1 MSHYVVHSIP
11 FETRL
16 KHHTAKDILAH
27 NQARAQRLLKGRH
40 PHGPLSTARHRGLI
54 GDDGETLSA
63 EFAQPQP
70 VPPAGD
76 PEAAQNSIDVT
87 DAGESN
93 SYFTCIYAYKLH
105 L

>member
-16 KHHTAKDILAH
+16 KHHAAKDILAH
-27 NQARAQRLLKGRH
+27 DQARAQRLSKGLH
-40 PHGPLSTARHRGLI
+40 PHGPLSTARHRGLT
-54 GDDGETLSA
+54 GDDGETMSA
-63 EFAQPQP
+63 ELAQPQP

-87 DAGESN
+87 NAGKFN
-93 SYFTCIYAYKLH
+93 SHIRSICATELH